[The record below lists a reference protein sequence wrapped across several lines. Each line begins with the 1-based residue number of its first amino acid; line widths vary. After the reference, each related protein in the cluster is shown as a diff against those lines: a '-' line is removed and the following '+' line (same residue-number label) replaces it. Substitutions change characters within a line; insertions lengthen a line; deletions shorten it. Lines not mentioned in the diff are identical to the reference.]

1 MKFTQA
7 TTQSPIKAEVVE
19 EPVVQQL
26 KVEPAT
32 SEESLSMKIE
42 TPVLKKVTSNSK
54 STSNRKRESN
64 TNKNIVKNYARAMSN
79 FALSKTA
86 LPYLQEILESQ
97 GKVSLR
103 GFKMFIKKNKEDI
116 TSIRRLRELLLITEE
131 DAELVCG
138 YKNVFKALS
147 MVFLKSF
154 SVNWIYASKVSDK
167 LTHVKYRFKMMRRV
181 ENPEYFT
188 YLEDFARK

>member
-7 TTQSPIKAEVVE
+7 TTQSPIKAEVIE
-19 EPVVQQL
+19 EPVIQQV
-26 KVEPAT
+26 KVEPET
-32 SEESLSMKIE
+32 SEESLSMKTE

-86 LPYLQEILESQ
+86 QPYLQEILEIQ

>member
-7 TTQSPIKAEVVE
+7 TTQSPIKAEVIE
-19 EPVVQQL
+19 EPVIQQV
-26 KVEPAT
+26 KVEPET
-32 SEESLSMKIE
+32 SEESLSMKTE

-86 LPYLQEILESQ
+86 LPYLQEILEIQ